1 MRRYAFAVIALAVF
15 TSAASAA
22 SVSFPDLDAAGAVA
36 GTKDALP
43 YGYVFSFQFGSKV
56 MTPDLAVTN
65 KVGQKLAA
73 VGLLRSASWS
83 MGPSD
88 PIALTF
94 VVSAAN
100 AQLLQSYLASRPANV
115 ATMFNF
121 AVSDNDPATGWYR
134 GFDSGNAIVNGIP
147 AKSGTMLNVSVGPGL
162 STLPFQNSTITI
174 SIMPAANKAQ
184 QVFVGMPGGGGVIR
198 AWGVAVQ

>member
-22 SVSFPDLDAAGAVA
+22 SVSFSDLDAAGALT

-43 YGYVFSFQFGSKV
+43 YGYVFSFQFGTKV
-56 MTPDLAVTN
+56 LTPDLSVTN
-65 KVGQKLAA
+65 KVGQKVAA
-73 VGLLRSASWS
+73 VGLLQSATWS

-94 VVSAAN
+94 IVSAAN
-100 AQLLQSYLASRPANV
+100 AQLLQSYLAMRPPNV
-115 ATMFNF
+115 ATTFNF
-121 AVSDNDPATGWYR
+121 AVYSNDAATGWYR
-134 GFDSGNAIVNGIP
+134 GLDSINTILYGIP
-147 AKSGTMLNVSVGPGL
+147 MKTGTMLNVSVGAGV
-162 STLPFQNSTITI
+162 STLPFQNSSITI
-174 SIMPAANKAQ
+174 SIMPAANRAQ
-184 QVFVGMPGGGGVIR
+184 QVFVGMPGGGGMIR